1 MFTRVLFPTDFSVYA
16 NAVFAC
22 LPELKAA
29 GMREVVLLGVVH
41 PGDVPLGRAFQPE
54 TIDKLQWSAEEALH
68 IAQMALEGKDVR
80 VKTRIE
86 VGSPSAEIVR
96 VAQEENVDLIA
107 IGAQGE
113 TAVGRDVSPT
123 RLYSLGSVAN
133 EVMRRATVPVLI
145 HKFHVVRE
153 LGHVEC
159 QRVCAQMFTRV
170 LHPTDFSDCANAAFQ
185 IVKRLKS
192 AGTQE
197 VILLHVQDERVMRNR
212 PAQQLAAFDAEDTRR
227 LEQMRRDLVLRGLKA
242 KIELRHG
249 IPFRETLQVAEE
261 ENINL
266 IVLGSHGRS
275 AVQEMLAG
283 STFENVARASRRPVL
298 VIRRE
303 MIEQTR
309 FN

>member
-1 MFTRVLFPTDFSVYA
+1 MFARILFPTDFSVYA
-16 NAVFAC
+16 NAVLAC
-22 LPELKAA
+22 LPELKAT
-29 GMREVVLLGVVH
+29 GMREVILLGVVH

-68 IAQMALEGKDVR
+68 IAQMALEGKGLR

-96 VAQEENVDLIA
+96 VAQEENVDLIVM
-107 IGAQGE
+107 GAQGE
-113 TAVGRDVSPT
+113 TAAQE
-123 RLYSLGSVAN
+123 LLLGSVAN
-133 EVMRRATVPVLI
+133 EVIRRATVPVLI

-303 MIEQTR
+303 MVERTR
-309 FN
+309 SG

>member
-22 LPELKAA
+22 LPELKVA

-41 PGDVPLGRAFQPE
+41 PGDVPLGRAFQSE

-107 IGAQGE
+107 MGAQGE
-113 TAVGRDVSPT
+113 TAAQE
-123 RLYSLGSVAN
+123 LLLGSVAN
-133 EVMRRATVPVLI
+133 EVVRRATVPVLV
-145 HKFHVVRE
+145 HKFDVVRE
-153 LGHVEC
+153 LGHIEC

-185 IVKRLKS
+185 IVKRLKG
-192 AGTQE
+192 AGTEE
-197 VILLHVQDERVMRNR
+197 VVLLHVQDERTMRNP
-212 PAQQLAAFDAEDTRR
+212 PAEQIAAFDAEDMRR
-227 LEQMRRDLVLRGLKA
+227 LERMRCDLALCGLKA
-242 KIELRHG
+242 RVELRHG

-261 ENINL
+261 GDINL

-275 AVQEMLAG
+275 AVQELLAG
-283 STFENVARASRRPVL
+283 STFENVVRASRRPVL
-298 VIRRE
+298 VIRCE
-303 MIEQTR
+303 PLKEAA
-309 FN
+309 

>member
-107 IGAQGE
+107 MGAQGE
-113 TAVGRDVSPT
+113 TAAQE
-123 RLYSLGSVAN
+123 LLLGSVAN
-133 EVMRRATVPVLI
+133 EVVRRATVPVLV
-145 HKFHVVRE
+145 HKFDVVRE

-159 QRVCAQMFTRV
+159 RRVCGQMFTRV
-170 LHPTDFSDCANAAFQ
+170 LHPTDFSNCANAAFQ
-185 IVKRLKS
+185 IVKRLKG
-192 AGTQE
+192 AGTEE
-197 VILLHVQDERVMRNR
+197 VVLLHVQDERTMRNP
-212 PAQQLAAFDAEDTRR
+212 PAEQIAAFDAEDMRR
-227 LEQMRRDLVLRGLKA
+227 LERMRRDLALCGLKA
-242 KIELRHG
+242 RVELRHG

-261 ENINL
+261 GDINL

-275 AVQEMLAG
+275 AVQELFAG
-283 STFENVARASRRPVL
+283 STFENVVRASRRPVL
-298 VIRRE
+298 VIRCE
-303 MIEQTR
+303 PLKEAA
-309 FN
+309 

>member
-1 MFTRVLFPTDFSVYA
+1 MFARVLFPTDFSVYA

-41 PGDVPLGRAFQPE
+41 PDDVRLGRAFQAE
-54 TIDKLQWSAEEALH
+54 TIDKLQWSAEEALN
-68 IAQMALEGKDVR
+68 IARMALEGKGVR

-86 VGSPSAEIVR
+86 VGSPPAEIVR
-96 VAQEENVDLIA
+96 VAQEEKVNLIA
-107 IGAQGE
+107 MGAQGE
-113 TAVGRDVSPT
+113 TAAQE
-123 RLYSLGSVAN
+123 LLLGSVAN
-133 EVMRRATVPVLI
+133 DVVRRAVVPVLI
-145 HKFHVVRE
+145 QKFFVVRE

-159 QRVCAQMFTRV
+159 RRMCAKMFTRV

-185 IVKRLKS
+185 VVKQLKS

-197 VILLHVQDERVMRNR
+197 VVLLHVQDERTMRNR
-212 PAQQLAAFDAEDTRR
+212 PAEQIAAFDEEDTRR
-227 LEQMRRDLVLRGLKA
+227 LERMRRDLVLSGLKA
-242 KIELRHG
+242 RVELRHG

-283 STFENVARASRRPVL
+283 STFENVVRASRRPVL

-303 MIEQTR
+303 MVDGIVQGGMK
-309 FN
+309 